1 MSSSVPWGWINTVMD
16 YLDGELQEGESYLLL
31 SDGVWSCVP
40 ERDIAHILH
49 DQPDLGAAAGR
60 WSASRTRAAAGT
72 TPAPCCYGWTR
83 CPRRCSPIPWRSS
96 ITGRCHRSCA
106 PGRPSRAGR

>member
-1 MSSSVPWGWINTVMD
+1 MD

-49 DQPDLGAAAGR
+49 DQPDLGAAARALVNPAHQSGSR
-60 WSASRTRAAAGT
+60 DNASALLLRVDALPEAVLAD
-72 TPAPCCYGWTR
+72 TPAQLD
-83 CPRRCSPIPWRSS
+83 
-96 ITGRCHRSCA
+96 TGRCHRSCA
-106 PGRPSRAGR
+106 PGRPSRAGG